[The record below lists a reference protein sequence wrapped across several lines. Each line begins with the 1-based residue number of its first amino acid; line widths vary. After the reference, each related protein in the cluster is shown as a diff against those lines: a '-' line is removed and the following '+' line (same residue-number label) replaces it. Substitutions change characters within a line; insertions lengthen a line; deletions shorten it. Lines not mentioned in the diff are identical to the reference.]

1 MQMNPMNN
9 PLSMLVAAAKSGGN
23 PMAMAQQMATRDPRM
38 RQCMQM
44 LHGKTQQQTEQMVR
58 NMCKERGTTPE
69 ALAQSLGFTLR

>member
-1 MQMNPMNN
+1 MMNQMNN

-58 NMCKERGTTPE
+58 NMCAERGITPE
-69 ALAQSLGFTLR
+69 ALAQSLGIPFR